1 MTLTS
6 FLKLVEIRTK
16 IASITPFILGN
27 IYAFYFYRSFNLHNF
42 LLMFLSLL
50 SIDMATTAINNYQDY
65 KKAQQKKGYN
75 YESHNA
81 VVKYNLSVKNVKIVI
96 GSLLTAASA
105 FGVLLFLNTDIV
117 VLLLGVI
124 SFLIG
129 ILYTCGPI
137 PISRTPAGEIF
148 SGFLMGFLIPMLT
161 IYIHNM
167 SLINIFTEGVFF
179 TVQFNWIEILK
190 IFLATFPLT
199 AGIANIMLANN
210 ICDIE
215 DDLENNRYTLPIY
228 IGRDKSLKLF
238 KIFYYLCY
246 LFILIT
252 AVFKIVPFYSLLTF
266 VTIPAVVKNINY
278 FLQKQDKKETFILS
292 IKNFIIINYSYII
305 SFLIA
310 FIIKYKF

>member
-1 MTLTS
+1 MTLSS
-6 FLKLVEIRTK
+6 FLKLIEIRTK
-16 IASITPFILGN
+16 IASVTPFIFGN
-27 IYAFYFYRSFNLHNF
+27 IYVLYFYRNFNLQNF

-50 SIDMATTAINNYQDY
+50 SIDMATTAVNNYQDY
-65 KKAQQKKGYN
+65 KKAQKKEGYN
-75 YESHNA
+75 YEAHNA
-81 VVKYNLSVKNVKIVI
+81 VVKYNLSVKSVKIVI
-96 GSLLTAASA
+96 VLLLSAAA
-105 FGVLLFLNTDIV
+105 VFGFILFLNTDIV
-117 VLLLGVI
+117 VLFLGTI

-129 ILYTCGPI
+129 ILYTSGPV

-148 SGFLMGFLIPMLT
+148 SGFFMGFLIPLLT

-167 SLINIFTEGVFF
+167 SLINIYTEGVFF
-179 TVQFNWIEILK
+179 TVQCNWVEMLK

-238 KIFYYLCY
+238 KILYYLCY
-246 LFILIT
+246 LFIMT
-252 AVFKIVPFYSLLTF
+252 AAIFKTIPFYALLTF
-266 VTIPAVVKNINY
+266 VTIPLVAKNLNC
-278 FLQKQDKKETFILS
+278 FFKKQSKKETFILS
-292 IKNFIIINYSYII
+292 VKNFIIINYSYII

-310 FIIKYKF
+310 FIIRYQF